1 MTPLKNI
8 HLNVY
13 EMGVQLS
20 DLRCVPQG
28 ALEMQ
33 IFGVSPFEA
42 AVPHV
47 AALPTGTQWR
57 GAPTSSVY
65 IEQTPFAGSEN
76 GNKTGRTSKKLISPF
91 SWLRSTRFPGV
102 MERGSN
108 HQASFW
114 LARGLPWIYGH
125 WGWWKCQSNCRS
137 PLKYTSSSCIC
148 PENKGLQSS
157 DLS

>member
-20 DLRCVPQG
+20 DLSCVPQG

-42 AVPHV
+42 AVPRV

-65 IEQTPFAGSEN
+65 TEQTPFAGSET
-76 GNKTGRTSKKLISPF
+76 GNKTGRTSKNLISLL
-91 SWLRSTRFPGV
+91 SWLSSTRFPGV

-108 HQASFW
+108 YQASFW
-114 LARGLPWIYGH
+114 LGRGLPWICCH
-125 WGWWKCQSNCRS
+125 LSWWKCPSHRRS
-137 PLKYTSSSCIC
+137 PLKCTSSSCTC
-148 PENKGLQSS
+148 PENKGLQSN